1 MIAPAMS
8 IRPARAKRVNERKM
22 PKIPAKMA
30 KETGSATNQKI
41 FEAVKNMHCP
51 EKRLMTYKVTRF
63 APILLAFPQRVPRKT
78 ISRF

>member
-1 MIAPAMS
+1 
-8 IRPARAKRVNERKM
+8 
-22 PKIPAKMA
+22 MA

-63 APILLAFPQRVPRKT
+63 APILVAFPQRVPRKT